1 MDSQARGLV
10 GLWSSTSV
18 QTLTAWPGPGWI
30 LPVTLAKSKASSGFS
45 SIEPATC
52 RLVFRS
58 VSQSASSS
66 GPSTSPQHASQIP
79 GSLMTSPAN
88 QQNPIPATNTA
99 TTAPSY
105 ASAAGAPKKPAQAPL
120 VATGS
125 HPPVVVGSS
134 SASPAQNA
142 KAASPSPVNGKSAVP
157 PAVPAVAR
165 GSSAVNGADHSRK
178 SSVTMAAN
186 GPSSF
191 ANGGPVGG
199 AKSGIQFGYD
209 SPAMAHSTPQTGAA
223 APIPIPG
230 GNARVPSPA
239 HSPSPIPQPTA
250 SGGRPPSGLQQPSG
264 QMTFGSLSSDGER
277 HMRQGSVP
285 PNPNAMGSQTGT
297 HFRRESSHSVQSDN
311 PGGPN
316 RANFPPQGGRGRGGF
331 NPHSNSYNNQMGYP
345 PNNQFRNGPGQ
356 GRGMPPAFQPQ
367 PRNMGYPN
375 SPQPARSPALV
386 PSMPNTPN
394 MPPATMQPNMSMQTP
409 PQYHYP
415 PPMAPQ
421 HQQVRS
427 PFPSK
432 TIKSL
437 QKPLKKSRREMD
449 KSTEMGRPSESA
461 AQLRYAQ
468 DGDQLRAFGR
478 GQRSQL
484 VICDYSAREV
494 VEAPEG
500 QLQQFT
506 DAGPTVDSSSSNPR
520 PFDLSPE
527 SGHFEYLLTL
537 KHQNF
542 GYPPQQVDQYG
553 RPISVP
559 YGYNNMPY
567 MGPPQANSPGF
578 NQPYVPP
585 PYHQPGHSMS
595 RTSSQQERPSS
606 ATPQNQPVI
615 VSSTPQTQ
623 NAQPKPAGNAFV
635 KPRRSAAI
643 QIKKPD
649 GEVVDTR
656 AFKQPASPVPS
667 IQQSKTPP
675 VTSTPTPPPK
685 AATPAHGRTDSQAV
699 PKTAKEI
706 QDELKEKIRQQVT
719 QSQAPAEKPK
729 EEQPVPAATAA
740 TPEAQSAPAPAEAK
754 PAAEVQKPAEVKE
767 DAPSK
772 VVEEQPPKPA
782 EPAEKPAEEQKP
794 AEAAPAKTA
803 AELEEEEMER
813 IIREM
818 EEADAKREK
827 EEEEHR
833 VKREAEKA
841 AAKKLAE
848 SQSKVSAEEADRKL
862 REQERE
868 MERLEEEKEKKRN
881 EAETSGKTLS
891 VAEALAQ
898 ARGAPAKAQETSN
911 VESVADK
918 LADMKIA
925 EKPASPADPTGQKP
939 EKRGF
944 NKPAAL
950 NLAPLN
956 TKQVEPPQPSAALQ
970 SLKSA
975 RFLHVMD
982 QEVYPEGILSP
993 NPALNAA
1000 VSKKGK
1006 TFKYDAQ
1013 FLLQFQKVF
1022 TEQPSLEFHQQ
1033 VKSLIGDGDGGRSAS
1048 GRGVQTPG
1056 SARQGSSRGGGF
1068 PGSSMGS
1075 FNAPPGR
1082 TAPLPSG
1089 LTSEQRFAM
1098 SNNSSRPGSN
1108 PMGSFPRGPGNFPG
1122 TTPLSRTPSQAN
1134 NPNSPRTSRRGDRG
1148 SRRGDFNAA
1157 KEDKAAKTMP
1167 LTAGQELKPIAVT
1180 ASGWKPTSV
1189 GRAANPAVSA
1199 PTGYLD
1205 PELVQ
1210 RKVKAA
1216 LNKMT
1221 PEKFDKISD
1230 QILEI
1235 SSQSKDES
1243 DGRTLR
1249 QVIQLTF
1256 EKATDE
1262 AHWASMYAKFCKRML
1277 ETMSPDVRD
1286 ERIKDKNGN
1295 IVSGGNLFRKYLL
1308 NRCQEEFERGW
1319 TTTLPE
1325 APKEGEE
1332 AAAAAKEGDKT
1343 GDAVMLS
1350 DEYYA
1355 AAAAKRRGL
1364 GLVQFIGE
1372 LYKLGML
1379 TERIMHECVRK
1390 LVDYKGVPDEAEIE
1404 SLCKLLRTIGANL
1417 DATEK
1422 GRPMMDAY
1430 FQRIQTM
1437 ADLPELQSRMRFM
1450 LLDVIDLRR
1459 ANWHSKEANKGP
1471 KTLEEV
1477 RAEAEAQQ
1485 AAKAQE
1491 NARNSQRGGGRPQAG
1506 RGDARN
1512 FSAGYQ
1518 QTSNQVGMD
1527 DLRRLKGSASRLSS
1541 QSMTL
1546 GPTSMFSSRSNSGRR
1561 LGPGG
1566 SLGRPGEDSGASSRT
1581 GTPPTREN
1589 TSHSNAFSLLANM
1602 ETENPASPPSTSA
1615 SPSISKAV
1623 PDSDKKES
1631 E

>member
-1 MDSQARGLV
+1 
-10 GLWSSTSV
+10 
-18 QTLTAWPGPGWI
+18 
-30 LPVTLAKSKASSGFS
+30 
-45 SIEPATC
+45 
-52 RLVFRS
+52 
-58 VSQSASSS
+58 
-66 GPSTSPQHASQIP
+66 
-79 GSLMTSPAN
+79 MTSPAN
-88 QQNPIPATNTA
+88 QQNPIPATNTNA

-105 ASAAGAPKKPAQAPL
+105 ASAAGAPSKKPAQAPL

-125 HPPVVVGSS
+125 HPPAVVGSS

-142 KAASPSPVNGKSAVP
+142 KASSPTPVNGKSTVP

-165 GSSAVNGADHSRK
+165 GNSAVNGADHTRK

-186 GPSSF
+186 GPNSSF
-191 ANGGPVGG
+191 GNGGPVGG

-209 SPAMAHSTPQTGAA
+209 SPAMAHSTPQTGSA

-239 HSPSPIPQPTA
+239 TSPSPIPQPTA
-250 SGGRPPSGLQQPSG
+250 SGGRPPSGLQQASG
-264 QMTFGSLSSDGER
+264 QMTFGSMNSTDGER

-285 PNPNAMGSQTGT
+285 PNPNAMGAQAGT
-297 HFRRESSHSVQSDN
+297 HFRRESNHSVQSDN
-311 PGGPN
+311 QGGPN
-316 RANFPPQGGRGRGGF
+316 RGNFPPQGGRGRGGY
-331 NPHSNSYNNQMGYP
+331 NANYNNQMGYP
-345 PNNQFRNGPGQ
+345 PNNQYRNTPGQ
-356 GRGMPPAFQPQ
+356 GRSMPPAFQPQ
-367 PRNMGYPN
+367 RYPN
-375 SPQPARSPALV
+375 SPQPNRSPAMHASL
-386 PSMPNTPN
+386 PGTPN
-394 MPPATMQPNMSMQTP
+394 MPPATMQPNMNMQTP

-415 PPMAPQ
+415 PPMAQPQ
-421 HQQVRS
+421 QQ
-427 PFPSK
+427 
-432 TIKSL
+432 
-437 QKPLKKSRREMD
+437 
-449 KSTEMGRPSESA
+449 A
-461 AQLRYAQ
+461 
-468 DGDQLRAFGR
+468 
-478 GQRSQL
+478 
-484 VICDYSAREV
+484 
-494 VEAPEG
+494 
-500 QLQQFT
+500 
-506 DAGPTVDSSSSNPR
+506 
-520 PFDLSPE
+520 
-527 SGHFEYLLTL
+527 
-537 KHQNF
+537 F
-542 GYPPQQVDQYG
+542 GYPPQPMDQFG
-553 RPISVP
+553 RPVSMP
-559 YGYNNMPY
+559 YGSNMQPY
-567 MGPPQANSPGF
+567 MGQPQGYSPGYNPGF
-578 NQPYVPP
+578 VPP
-585 PYHQPGHSMS
+585 TYHHQPGHSMS
-595 RTSSQQERPSS
+595 RTPSQPERPSS
-606 ATPQNQPVI
+606 ASQPNPPVV
-615 VSSTPQTQ
+615 VSSTPQAQ
-623 NAQPKPAGNAFV
+623 NAQAKPQGSSFV
-635 KPRRSAAI
+635 KPRKSAAI

-649 GEVVDTR
+649 GEVVDMR
-656 AFKQPASPVPS
+656 SLRQPASPVPS
-667 IQQSKTPP
+667 TQQSKTPP
-675 VTSTPTPPPK
+675 VTSNPTPPPK
-685 AATPAHGRTDSQAV
+685 SATPVHGRTESQAV
-699 PKTAKEI
+699 PKTVKEI
-706 QDELKEKIRQQVT
+706 QEELRLKIKQQVE
-719 QSQAPAEKPK
+719 ADKPK
-729 EEQPVPAATAA
+729 EEKATPADAPAAPAAAAATAEPA
-740 TPEAQSAPAPAEAK
+740 VAPTEDKTVEDK
-754 PAAEVQKPAEVKE
+754 PAAEAQKPVEVKEEVPSKVTEEKAKPDEPAQKPAEE
-767 DAPSK
+767 
-772 VVEEQPPKPA
+772 PKPT
-782 EPAEKPAEEQKP
+782 EEQKP
-794 AEAAPAKTA
+794 ADESKPAEKQ
-803 AELEEEEMER
+803 EPVSDQGMSDEEMER

-818 EEADAKREK
+818 EEAEAAEAKR
-827 EEEEHR
+827 EEEHR
-833 VKREAEKA
+833 IKVAAQKA
-841 AAKKLAE
+841 AAAKEAE
-848 SQSKVSAEEADRKL
+848 ANSKVSAEEADRKL

-868 MERLEEEKEKKRN
+868 MERLEEEKERKRN
-881 EAETSGKTLS
+881 EADASGKTLS

-898 ARGAPAKAQETSN
+898 ARGAPSKAQETSN

-925 EKPASPADPTGQKP
+925 EKPASPADASGQKT

-950 NLAPLN
+950 NLAPIK
-956 TKQVEPPQPSAALQ
+956 TSQVEPPQPSAALQ

-982 QEVYPEGILSP
+982 KEVYPEGIMSP

-1033 VKSLIGDGDGGRSAS
+1033 VKSLIGDSEGGRSAS
-1048 GRGVQTPG
+1048 SRGGQTPG
-1056 SARQGSSRGGGF
+1056 ARQPSRGGTGF
-1068 PGSSMGS
+1068 PMGS

-1082 TAPLPSG
+1082 TIPPG
-1089 LTSEQRFAM
+1089 TTSLDRFAM
-1098 SNNSSRPGSN
+1098 SNGSMPRPN
-1108 PMGSFPRGPGNFPG
+1108 NAMGSFPRGGGSFPAAAS
-1122 TTPLSRTPSQAN
+1122 LSRTSSQTN
-1134 NPNSPRTSRRGDRG
+1134 NPNSPRQSSRSTRG
-1148 SRRGDFNAA
+1148 SRRNDFNSAA
-1157 KEDKAAKTMP
+1157 KEEKAAKTMP
-1167 LTAGQELKPIAVT
+1167 LTAGQEVKPIAVT
-1180 ASGWKPTSV
+1180 SSGWKPTSIGKV
-1189 GRAANPAVSA
+1189 ANPAA
-1199 PTGYLD
+1199 ANPTGYLD

-1230 QILEI
+1230 QILVI
-1235 SSQSKDES
+1235 ASQSKDES

-1325 APKEGEE
+1325 APKEAEE
-1332 AAAAAKEGDKT
+1332 APAAAAKDEKT
-1343 GDAVMLS
+1343 GEAVMLS

-1390 LVDYKGVPDEAEIE
+1390 LVDYKGMPDEAEIE
-1404 SLCKLLRTIGANL
+1404 SLVKLLRTIGANL

-1430 FQRIQTM
+1430 FARIQIM
-1437 ADLPELQSRMRFM
+1437 ADIPELQSRMRFM
-1450 LLDVIDLRR
+1450 LLDVLDLRR

-1477 RAEAEAQQ
+1477 RVEAEAQQ

-1491 NARNSQRGGGRPQAG
+1491 NARNSQRGGSRPQAG

-1512 FSAGYQ
+1512 FSANFQ
-1518 QTSNQVGMD
+1518 QTSNQVAMD
-1527 DLRRLKGSASRLSS
+1527 DLRRLKGSASRLSA

-1546 GPTSMFSSRSNSGRR
+1546 GPTSMFASRSSSGRR

-1602 ETENPASPPSTSA
+1602 ETEHPASPPSTSA
-1615 SPSISKAV
+1615 SPSMSKAV
-1623 PDSDKKES
+1623 PDGDKKES
-1631 E
+1631 D